1 MDEYR
6 HVIAPEPAEGI
17 NKQTSYS
24 VLLRNNLLA
33 SALIFALLECWRP
46 YFFLT
51 DDNLDGV
58 FPFFTEMGRS
68 LLAGHSPFVSHH
80 LFGGNYNWLR
90 DPAGFLWHP
99 LYLVVSLLTATPL
112 HNALVD
118 IDAFV
123 LFMLSTAG
131 FVTLA
136 QYLRREMALKI
147 SDNWITFYT
156 LSYTYTAIALATGS
170 SWLLFLGDISA
181 LPWLALGILQ
191 RSWKCGAGIVLLF
204 CLHQFLGGHLAPT
217 ASNTIFL
224 SLFALGMSIS
234 RRSWVPLGNWAIG
247 YTAAV
252 VILLPLLVP
261 MLEGFST
268 SYRAQGITLE
278 DMQSNN
284 IPFLDFP
291 VSLLLGTALW
301 MLHPG
306 QHLYTT
312 YTLAFG
318 ASAAA
323 WCILPALMSRAKWR
337 GLEVVTLLMLLFGAV
352 LIIRPTLISEIML
365 HLPIFRSMRW
375 PFREFVQF
383 QFFLHLYLVVRPPGL
398 SIPAQRLSAGF
409 GACILIFSMG
419 LFRLPPTLNAMT
431 WDRELILTGG
441 TDRYWDHVRPL
452 LKPDD
457 RIAVLIPMKIYTDD
471 RFEEPYSLLG
481 TYNYAII
488 AGVVNTW
495 GYSPTA
501 TRDQLYTKTY
511 ALYPFGAYVPEQKDA
526 LMAERPELKFITLES
541 LHPVKITLSSK
552 DGPTIDLTP
561 YIPVRHSID
570 LGAPSDK

>member
-1 MDEYR
+1 M
-6 HVIAPEPAEGI
+6 IAPEPGEGI
-17 NKQTSYS
+17 NTQTSYL
-24 VLLRNNLLA
+24 VLLRNNLLL

-58 FPFFTEMGRS
+58 FPFFTEIGQN
-68 LLAGHSPFVSHH
+68 LLAGRSPFVSHH
-80 LFGGNYNWLR
+80 LFGGDYNWLR
-90 DPAGFLWHP
+90 DPAGFVWHP
-99 LYLVVSLLTATPL
+99 LYLLVSLLTGTPL

-118 IDAFV
+118 IDAFF

-136 QYLRREMALKI
+136 HHLRNEMKLAI
-147 SDNWITFYT
+147 SEGWITFYA
-156 LSYTYTAIALATGS
+156 LSYTYTVIALTTGS
-170 SWLLFLGDISA
+170 SWFLFLGNISA

-191 RSWKCGAGIVLLF
+191 KSWRRGAGLVLLF

-224 SLFALGMSIS
+224 SLFALGVSLS
-234 RRSWVPLGNWAIG
+234 RHSWVPLGNWVVG
-247 YTAAV
+247 FAAAA

-261 MLEGFST
+261 MLEGFSN
-268 SYRAQGITLE
+268 SYRAQGVPLS
-278 DMQSNN
+278 DMQANN
-284 IPFLDFP
+284 IPAEDFLT
-291 VSLLLGTALW
+291 SLLLGTAVW
-301 MLHPG
+301 ILHPH

-337 GLEVVTLLMLLFGAV
+337 GLEITTLAMLLIGALLV
-352 LIIRPTLISEIML
+352 IRPVIISEIML
-365 HLPIFRSMRW
+365 HLPIVRSMRW

-383 QFFLHLYLVVRPPGL
+383 QFFLHLFLLLRPPGL
-398 SIPAQRLSAGF
+398 NVAAQRLSAAF
-409 GACILIFSMG
+409 GSGVLVIPML
-419 LFRLPPTLNAMT
+419 LYPLPPTLNAMS

-441 TDRYWDHVRPL
+441 TARYWEHVRPL
-452 LKPDD
+452 LKPGD
-457 RIAVLIPMKIYTDD
+457 RIAVIIPMQLYTDD

-481 TYNYAII
+481 TYNYAVL
-488 AGVVNTW
+488 AGVINTW

-511 ALYPFGAYVPEQKDA
+511 ALYPFGAYVPEQKEA

-541 LHPVKITLSSK
+541 LHPARITLSSR
-552 DGPTIDLTP
+552 DGPTVDLTP
-561 YIPVRHSID
+561 YIPVRKSKD
-570 LGAPSDK
+570 LGQPSDR